1 MRSDLPVWRTLP
13 APLAEIFKT
22 LPARSNE
29 HTTRGI
35 ANVLEGVDR
44 VFWREHDTSV
54 IHVVPSTLTQEEH
67 FCPLE
72 QRKLCLHSHGS
83 ARDGHRLAE

>member
-1 MRSDLPVWRTLP
+1 MRSDLPVWRILP

-29 HTTRGI
+29 HTTGGI

-44 VFWREHDTSV
+44 VFWHEHDTSA
-54 IHVVPSTLTQEEH
+54 IHVVTSTLTQEGH

-83 ARDGHRLAE
+83 AREGHRLAE